1 LDSSRIHPENHPLTK
16 HPEPT
21 VPDQQVPVPPADD
34 SPRGALDGDRADG
47 RADEAE
53 SAARGELPPPV
64 SGDRSW
70 PQPAK
75 SRRAADFWALAGC
88 NAIVF
93 GASVCIM
100 VLELTASRLIAA
112 YIGSSLYTWTSVIG
126 VVLAGISIGN
136 YCGGWLADR
145 YPPQRVLAWLFLIS
159 GLLTCSVILLN
170 NVAASL
176 DRPDWIYWPWWVML
190 MVACVFY
197 LPALSL
203 GTISPVTASM
213 ALKRSAKT
221 GMTVGNI
228 YAWGALGSIVG
239 TFLTGFWLIGEFG
252 SSRVIGITACALVL
266 MGYAVAGGQ
275 RVFRA
280 VALFGALPLIF
291 EFALLSSI
299 TDDEM
304 SGISRGLAGIRSGW
318 RTTPADF
325 EADEEAER
333 LALEQDNEKTLDS
346 VRERQAWRQE
356 RKASEDEWAKWG
368 EKLGWQLHE
377 LGRTLALRRDNPQEY
392 NDESNYYAIN
402 IAQRREER
410 TGDLVKVLH
419 LDHLIHSY
427 WNPDQPTRLYYD
439 YERVYA
445 AITERAAASSDK
457 ETTCPLDNLP
467 AGDEFPAAFPPAVKY
482 DRQAKKLSVH
492 GTMQF
497 EDLRRL
503 LTIGP
508 HARFAR
514 ALYRTFEEAQ
524 TNWHKASHRNNGILW
539 TEIPELP
546 EGVVFPYDVGVKVHY
561 DSFQKALIC
570 TAPFSLQ
577 ELVELLAQ
585 GQMREYVEAVWELF
599 NSSRQASALFI
610 GGGGFV
616 FPRWI
621 EHTFPEKPLID
632 VAEIDPAVQLAVEKE
647 LGLPTEY
654 GSPEENKTYV
664 RTHIGDARKFVD
676 DQVRENRKRT
686 ARGALPVTYDFVY
699 GDAFNDLSVPWH
711 LTTREFSEKVAQLLT
726 PGKGVY
732 LVNIIDIYPRAASP
746 RGSHKPGEP
755 EALLRG
761 PLPLA
766 VVPEDLE
773 DDDWED
779 AAAPSGLQ
787 VFRSRGGEFR
797 VGFRGVMSIATRD
810 ALRSLPGADEA
821 FRAAVDDL
829 YQQSLVEK
837 TGQFLGRYVN
847 TARKVFPYVYLF
859 SSNEDGPGHLRDTF
873 IVACSL
879 QKLDFDNLVSSGGHW
894 ETGPFA
900 WTEQG
905 ATEGPGNEMQSVLEL
920 ARDQVLKDD
929 FAPLDNLLA
938 PVFVDRDRD

>member
-1 LDSSRIHPENHPLTK
+1 MPDEQSPLL
-16 HPEPT
+16 
-21 VPDQQVPVPPADD
+21 PADD
-34 SPRGALDGDRADG
+34 LLRDVLDGG
-47 RADEAE
+47 RTAGKAPEA
-53 SAARGELPPPV
+53 APATRGELPPPV
-64 SGDRSW
+64 SGDRPW
-70 PQPAK
+70 PEPAK
-75 SRRAADFWALAGC
+75 ARRAADFWALAGC

-145 YPPQRVLAWLFLIS
+145 FPPQRVLAWLFLVS
-159 GLLTCSVILLN
+159 GLLTCSVIFLN

-176 DRPDWIYWPWWVML
+176 DRPDWIHWPWWVML

-252 SSRVIGITACALVL
+252 SSRVIGMTACALVI

-275 RVFRA
+275 RALRA
-280 VALFGALPLIF
+280 VALLGALPLIF
-291 EFALLSSI
+291 EFTLLSSI
-299 TDDEM
+299 TAEEM
-304 SGISRGLAGIRSGW
+304 AGVSRNIAGIRSGW
-318 RTTPADF
+318 GTAPADF
-325 EADEEAER
+325 DADQKAER
-333 LALEQDNEKTLDS
+333 LAVEKDDERGR
-346 VRERQAWRQE
+346 VAARESHAWRKE
-356 RKASEDEWAKWG
+356 RKKAEDEWAKWG
-368 EKLGWQLHE
+368 EKLGKQLHE
-377 LGRTLALRRDNPQEY
+377 LGRTLALRRDDPQEY
-392 NDESNYYAIN
+392 NDESDYYAIN
-402 IAQRREER
+402 IAERREE
-410 TGDLVKVLH
+410 GDNVKVLH

-427 WNPDQPTRLYYD
+427 WNPDQPAKLYYD
-439 YERVYA
+439 YEKVYA
-445 AITERAAASSDK
+445 AITERAASQSEK
-457 ETTCPLDNLP
+457 QTTWPLAKLP
-467 AGDEFPAAFPPAVKY
+467 GEGEFLAAFPPAVNY
-482 DRQAKKLSVH
+482 DREAQRLSVS

-497 EDLRRL
+497 GDLRKL

-508 HARFAR
+508 HAEFAR

-524 TNWHKASHRNNGILW
+524 TNWHKASRANHGI
-539 TEIPELP
+539 IPTPVAQLP
-546 EGVVFPYDVGVKVHY
+546 DGIEFPYDVGVKVHY

-570 TAPFSLQ
+570 MAPFSLQ

-585 GQMREYVEAVWELF
+585 GEMREYVEAVWELF
-599 NSSRQASALFI
+599 NSSRQTSALFI

-621 EHTFPEKPLID
+621 ERTFPERPLID
-632 VAEIDPAVQLAVEKE
+632 VAEIDPAVKLAVEKA

-654 GSPEENKTYV
+654 GPPDEGQTYV

-676 DQVRENRKRT
+676 DQIRENRKRT
-686 ARGALPVTYDFVY
+686 AQGEQPVTYDFIY

-711 LTTREFSEKVAQLLT
+711 LTTREFSEKVAKLLT
-726 PGKGVY
+726 PEKGVY
-732 LVNIIDIYPRAASP
+732 LVNIIDIYPRATWSPAPDKAGPTPASS
-746 RGSHKPGEP
+746 RGRLP
-755 EALLRG
+755 ET
-761 PLPLA
+761 
-766 VVPEDLE
+766 VVPADL
-773 DDDWED
+773 DDGDWE
-779 AAAPSGLQ
+779 AAPDPFAGLQ
-787 VFRSRGGEFR
+787 VFRSRNGEYR
-797 VGFRGVMSIATRD
+797 LGYRGVMSTAARD
-810 ALRSLPGADEA
+810 ALRSLAGADET

-829 YQQSLVEK
+829 YRQSQAEQ
-837 TGQFLGRYVN
+837 TGRFLGRYVN
-847 TARKVFPYVYLF
+847 TVRKVFPYVYLF
-859 SSNEDGPGHLRDTF
+859 SSNEVGPGALRDTF

-879 QKLDFDNLVSSGGHW
+879 QKLDFDNLVASGGHW

-900 WTEQG
+900 WTERDAVGTLQDFG
-905 ATEGPGNEMQSVLEL
+905 EMPAVLEL
-920 ARDQVLKDD
+920 ARGYLLTDD

-938 PVFVDRDRD
+938 PVFVNRSHD